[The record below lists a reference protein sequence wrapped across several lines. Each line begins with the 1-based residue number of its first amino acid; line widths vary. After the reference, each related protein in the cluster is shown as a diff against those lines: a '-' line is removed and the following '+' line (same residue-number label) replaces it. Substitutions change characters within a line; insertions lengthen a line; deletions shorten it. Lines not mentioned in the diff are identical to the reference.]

1 MPTEIKVTGA
11 LDSALRRAF
20 SDAGI
25 RLRPEAQTTAIVERF
40 NALGISCEVQDGVLV
55 LSQDNRQ
62 FNTSLACKGFAAKPE
77 NADLFVTAQSN
88 PKEWNAQEKSA
99 YISKN
104 GYAAFEQLVT
114 GKQLD
119 ASVKVL
125 DANMS
130 RKDYENLTRK
140 ERCAFIAEYGYSA
153 VSVIMGRKR

>member
-1 MPTEIKVTGA
+1 MPTEIKVTA
-11 LDSALRRAF
+11 HLDVALRRAF
-20 SDAGI
+20 SDAGV
-25 RLRPEAQTTAIVERF
+25 RVRPETTMTQVVAGF
-40 NALGISCEVQDGVLV
+40 NALGISVEAQDGVLV
-55 LSQDNRQ
+55 LKQDTRE
-62 FNTSLACKGFAAKPE
+62 FNTVIACRSFASKPE
-77 NADLFVTAQSN
+77 HSGLFVTAQSN

-140 ERCAFIAEYGYSA
+140 ERCAFIAEYGAGA